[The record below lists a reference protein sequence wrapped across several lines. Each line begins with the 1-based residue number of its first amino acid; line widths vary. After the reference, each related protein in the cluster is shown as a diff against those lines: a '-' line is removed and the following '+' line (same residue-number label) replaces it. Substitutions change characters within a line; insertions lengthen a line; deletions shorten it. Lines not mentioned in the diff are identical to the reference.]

1 MNILFFTQLF
11 YPSLYG
17 GGEYLFF
24 LIAKELVKRG
34 YGVHVIA
41 QRLSGT
47 EVFEQVEGINIHRVG
62 SEITY
67 SGTLPPTIRANLNY
81 LTSAVKKGR
90 EIIKESRNS
99 SIKSIDIIHSNTY
112 IPAVSGYL
120 CSKLYSLPHV
130 ISFYDVYQASD
141 TKFWKNWTATQQSNV
156 PFYASSISRIIERI
170 VLKLNPAVF
179 HTISKRSKEDLVDFG
194 VKSDKI
200 MVIPPA
206 IESSRYQYNK
216 GSETSSIASIQHNN
230 NAVFVGRLVFYKNVQ
245 TVIRAFRKVI
255 AIVPDAKMIIIGDG
269 PFKKQLLKE
278 AEPIKENVIF
288 TERVSHECKV
298 KWIAESSFMVFPS
311 LIEGFGI
318 AIIESF
324 ACKKPVLVSDIRP
337 MSDIVKDNHSGFLIS
352 PFDEEEWANKMIYLF
367 RNFEQRERMGE
378 NAHQEIQSKYEIDA
392 VIPLYQNLYQSLVN
406 YPRDFIAAAA
416 DTSEVIK

>member
-24 LIAKELVKRG
+24 LVAKELVKRG

-62 SEITY
+62 SEISY
-67 SGTLPPTIRANLNY
+67 LGSLPQTVRTNLRY

-90 EIIKESRNS
+90 KIIKESRS

-112 IPAVSGYL
+112 VPAVSGYV
-120 CSKLYSLPHV
+120 CSKLYSLPH
-130 ISFYDVYQASD
+130 IITFHDVYQASD
-141 TKFWKNWTATQQSNV
+141 KKFWKNWTVAQQTNV
-156 PFYASSISRIIERI
+156 PFYASSLSRIVEGI

-179 HTISKRSKEDLVDFG
+179 HTVSNRSKEDLMNFR
-194 VKSDKI
+194 VKADKI
-200 MVIPPA
+200 RVIPNG
-206 IESSRYQYNK
+206 IESTSYQYNK
-216 GSETSSIASIQHNN
+216 GSGTDIISIQH
-230 NAVFVGRLVFYKNVQ
+230 NAVFVGRLVFYKNIQ

-255 AIVPDAKMIIIGDG
+255 AVVPDARLIIIGDG
-269 PFKKQLLKE
+269 PFKEQLLKE
-278 AEPIKENVIF
+278 ADPIKENVIF
-288 TERVSHECKV
+288 TERVSHDYKV
-298 KWIAESSFMVFPS
+298 RRIAESSFMVFPS

-324 ACKKPVLVSDIRP
+324 ACKKPVLVSNIRP

-367 RNFEQRERMGE
+367 RNLKQQKRMGE
-378 NAHQEIQSKYEIDA
+378 NAYQEFQSKYEINGIVTA
-392 VIPLYQNLYQSLVN
+392 YQKLYESLVN
-406 YPRDFIAAAA
+406 YHRDSIAA